1 MLILGLDIS
10 TSNVGMV
17 LLESGD
23 SQRHRLIKANGY
35 PISGIRGLYDKA
47 CYIREHLQ
55 KDCEGVKI
63 DAIVVEESLMSF
75 RRNMSSAGVIAILNR
90 FNGILSFIVRDA
102 FKVPVHFVPSISAR
116 KAVGIKLDKSLDTKL
131 QIFDWVKSRPEME
144 NYIWPTKMM
153 KAGVRK
159 GEIVF
164 EGHCFDISDAFVV
177 ACWACENLNMEH
189 LDATIC

>member
-35 PISGIRGLYDKA
+35 PISGIRGLYDKS
-47 CYIREHLQ
+47 CYIRDKLLEMT
-55 KDCEGVKI
+55 EGIKV
-63 DAIVVEESLMSF
+63 DAVVVEESLMSF

-90 FNGILSFIVRDA
+90 FNGIISFVARDTL
-102 FKVPVHFVPSISAR
+102 KVPVHFVPSITAR
-116 KAVGIKLDKSLDTKL
+116 KTVGIKLDKSLDTKL

-144 NYIWPTKMM
+144 NYVWPTKVM
-153 KAGVRK
+153 KAGNRK
-159 GEIVF
+159 GETVF

-177 ACWACENLNMEH
+177 ALWACENLNKEL
-189 LDATIC
+189 LDNTIC